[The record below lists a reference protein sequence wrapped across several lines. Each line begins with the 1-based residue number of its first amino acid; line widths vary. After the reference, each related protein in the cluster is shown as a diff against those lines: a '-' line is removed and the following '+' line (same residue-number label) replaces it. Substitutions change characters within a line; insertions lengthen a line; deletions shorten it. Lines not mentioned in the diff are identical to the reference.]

1 MKFAALLL
9 HAGHR
14 SSRRLPIVSQA
25 AKISRGDLLVAR
37 ILVVDDDNA
46 IRRLLRVVLERRGH
60 SVVEAANGAEGLR
73 CYRAAP
79 TDLVI
84 TDIQMPVM
92 DGLQM
97 IKELRGAFPTA
108 KIIAM
113 SGEKGRLA
121 AAQPFSHGTFEK
133 PLYMEEF
140 LDVVQKFASAPGS
153 SIYMLQPSALAV
165 VHSVQEDE

>member
-1 MKFAALLL
+1 MKFAVVLLY
-9 HAGHR
+9 AGHR
-14 SSRRLPIVSQA
+14 RSRRLPIVSQA
-25 AKISRGDLLVAR
+25 SKISRGDILVAR

-46 IRRLLRVVLERRGH
+46 IRLLLRAVLERRGH

-84 TDIQMPVM
+84 TDIQMPMM

-108 KIIAM
+108 RIIAI

-121 AAQPFSHGTFEK
+121 AAQPFSQGTLEK
-133 PLYMEEF
+133 PLSMEAF
-140 LDVVQKFASAPGS
+140 LDAVQKFASAPGS
-153 SIYMLQPSALAV
+153 SIYMLQSSALAV
-165 VHSVQEDE
+165 VHSVQGDE